1 MVVYTSHDQPNL
13 VYYCVSSIGLI
24 LLFLVFSL
32 FTSSF
37 NAEIS
42 QAPQQ
47 EIKYNS
53 FVDLTCTM
61 AVSPN
66 RTFGPIRWVK
76 VVNKSP
82 IAIINNDEGVVIV
95 SKPSKSDKESSGV
108 LQLNVTE
115 EWIGA
120 EILCGVEY
128 RVQPASFD
136 SFHLVTRW
144 SDPHRLNG
152 MHNQ

>member
-1 MVVYTSHDQPNL
+1 M
-13 VYYCVSSIGLI
+13 YYCVSGIVLI
-24 LLFLVFSL
+24 LLFLEFSL
-32 FTSSF
+32 ITSSF

-53 FVDLTCTM
+53 LVNLTCTM

-66 RTFGPIRWVK
+66 RILGPIRWVK
-76 VVNKSP
+76 VVDKSP
-82 IAIINNDEGVVIV
+82 KVIINGKDVVIV
-95 SKPSKSDKESSGV
+95 SKKPSGKESSGK
-108 LQLNVTE
+108 LQLAVTE

-128 RVQPASFD
+128 RVQSFD
-136 SFHLVTRW
+136 SVTRW

-152 MHNQ
+152 MQCQ

>member
-1 MVVYTSHDQPNL
+1 MVVNTSHDQPNL
-13 VYYCVSSIGLI
+13 VYYCVSGIGLI
-24 LLFLVFSL
+24 LLFLEFSL
-32 FTSSF
+32 ITSSF

-42 QAPQQ
+42 QVPQQ

-53 FVDLTCTM
+53 LVNLTCTM

-66 RTFGPIRWVK
+66 QTLGPIRWVK
-76 VVNKSP
+76 VVNESP
-82 IAIINNDEGVVIV
+82 IAIMNNDKDVVIV
-95 SKPSKSDKESSGV
+95 SKTPKSGKESSGK
-108 LQLNVTE
+108 LQLAVTE

-128 RVQPASFD
+128 RVQSFD
-136 SFHLVTRW
+136 SVTRW

-152 MHNQ
+152 MQCQ

>member
-1 MVVYTSHDQPNL
+1 MSHDQPTL
-13 VYYCVSSIGLI
+13 VYYCVSSVGLI
-24 LLFLVFSL
+24 LLFLILSL

-47 EIKYNS
+47 EITYNS

-66 RTFGPIRWVK
+66 HILGPIRWVK
-76 VVNKSP
+76 VVDKSP
-82 IAIINNDEGVVIV
+82 MAIINNGKDVVV

-120 EILCGVEY
+120 AILCGVEY
-128 RVQPASFD
+128 RVQLASFD
-136 SFHLVTRW
+136 SVTRW
-144 SDPHRLNG
+144 SDPHRLKG
-152 MHNQ
+152 MHYQ

>member
-1 MVVYTSHDQPNL
+1 
-13 VYYCVSSIGLI
+13 
-24 LLFLVFSL
+24 
-32 FTSSF
+32 
-37 NAEIS
+37 
-42 QAPQQ
+42 
-47 EIKYNS
+47 
-53 FVDLTCTM
+53 M

-66 RTFGPIRWVK
+66 RILGPIRWVK

-82 IAIINNDEGVVIV
+82 MAIINNDKDVVIV
-95 SKPSKSDKESSGV
+95 SKPLKSDKESSGM

-128 RVQPASFD
+128 QVQSASFD
-136 SFHLVTRW
+136 SVTRW

-152 MHNQ
+152 MQCKIIL

>member
-1 MVVYTSHDQPNL
+1 
-13 VYYCVSSIGLI
+13 
-24 LLFLVFSL
+24 
-32 FTSSF
+32 
-37 NAEIS
+37 
-42 QAPQQ
+42 
-47 EIKYNS
+47 
-53 FVDLTCTM
+53 M

-66 RTFGPIRWVK
+66 HILGPIRWVK
-76 VVNKSP
+76 VVDKSP
-82 IAIINNDEGVVIV
+82 MAIINNGKDVVV

>member
-1 MVVYTSHDQPNL
+1 M
-13 VYYCVSSIGLI
+13 YYCVSGIGLI

-32 FTSSF
+32 ITSSF

-42 QAPQQ
+42 QVPQQ

-53 FVDLTCTM
+53 LVHLTCTM

-66 RTFGPIRWVK
+66 RTLGPIRWVK
-76 VVNKSP
+76 VVDKSP
-82 IAIINNDEGVVIV
+82 KVIINGKDVVIV
-95 SKPSKSDKESSGV
+95 SKKPSGKESSGK
-108 LQLNVTE
+108 LQLAVTE

-128 RVQPASFD
+128 RVQSFD
-136 SFHLVTRW
+136 SVTRW

-152 MHNQ
+152 MQCQ

>member
-1 MVVYTSHDQPNL
+1 M
-13 VYYCVSSIGLI
+13 YYCVSGIGLI

-32 FTSSF
+32 ITSSF

-42 QAPQQ
+42 QVPQQ

-53 FVDLTCTM
+53 LVHLTCTM

-66 RTFGPIRWVK
+66 RILGPIRWVK
-76 VVNKSP
+76 MVDKSP
-82 IAIINNDEGVVIV
+82 IAIMNNGKDVVIV
-95 SKPSKSDKESSGV
+95 SKKTSGKESSDK
-108 LQLNVTE
+108 LQLAVTE

-128 RVQPASFD
+128 RVQSFD
-136 SFHLVTRW
+136 SVTRW

-152 MHNQ
+152 MQCQ

>member
-1 MVVYTSHDQPNL
+1 M
-13 VYYCVSSIGLI
+13 YYCVSGIGLI
-24 LLFLVFSL
+24 LLFLEFSL
-32 FTSSF
+32 ITSSF

-53 FVDLTCTM
+53 LVNLTCTM

-66 RTFGPIRWVK
+66 RTLGPIRWVK
-76 VVNKSP
+76 VVDKSP
-82 IAIINNDEGVVIV
+82 KVIINSKDVVIV
-95 SKPSKSDKESSGV
+95 SKKTSGKESSGK
-108 LQLNVTE
+108 LQLAVTE

-128 RVQPASFD
+128 RVQSFD
-136 SFHLVTRW
+136 SVTRW

-152 MHNQ
+152 MQCQ

>member
-1 MVVYTSHDQPNL
+1 M
-13 VYYCVSSIGLI
+13 YYCVSGIGLI
-24 LLFLVFSL
+24 LLFLEFSL
-32 FTSSF
+32 ITSSF

-53 FVDLTCTM
+53 LVNLTCTM

-66 RTFGPIRWVK
+66 RTLGPIRWVK
-76 VVNKSP
+76 VVDKSP
-82 IAIINNDEGVVIV
+82 KVIINGKDVVIV
-95 SKPSKSDKESSGV
+95 SKKTSGKESSGK
-108 LQLNVTE
+108 LQLAVTE

-128 RVQPASFD
+128 RVQSFD
-136 SFHLVTRW
+136 SVTRW

-152 MHNQ
+152 MQCQ